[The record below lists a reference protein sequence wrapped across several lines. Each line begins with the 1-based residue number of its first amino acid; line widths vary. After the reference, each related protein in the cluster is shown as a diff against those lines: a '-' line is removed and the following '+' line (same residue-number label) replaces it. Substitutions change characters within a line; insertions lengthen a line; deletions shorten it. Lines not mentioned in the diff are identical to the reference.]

1 MAFNAKKWFI
11 TCMITLFSVTA
22 LLLVVFWIFDPYFH
36 FHKPFPFVSYRLY
49 DERYINDGI
58 SRHFD
63 YDLIITGT
71 SMAQNFKTSEADVL
85 FGVKS
90 VKETFSGA
98 AYKEISENLERALSR
113 NKDLKTIIWTM
124 DTNAIL
130 RDKDYV
136 AYDEYPVY
144 LYDDNPWNDVNYVFN
159 KEVWYHGVL
168 NNLLMTI
175 TGQPSTTFDEYS
187 SWEKETGYEN
197 VMASYDRWEEKAPE
211 APGLTEADI
220 EMVTGNIRQ
229 NFVDLV
235 NRYPD
240 TTFYIFYTPYSIC
253 WWDFMNQEGMINY
266 YFEAELITTEMLLE
280 CPNVKLYNFHDRYDI
295 ITDLDNYRDKEHYAA
310 HVNSMILEWMAAGDG
325 LVTKENYME
334 RYEQERQYYLNYD
347 YEGIFAE

>member
-1 MAFNAKKWFI
+1 
-11 TCMITLFSVTA
+11 
-22 LLLVVFWIFDPYFH
+22 
-36 FHKPFPFVSYRLY
+36 
-49 DERYINDGI
+49 
-58 SRHFD
+58 
-63 YDLIITGT
+63 
-71 SMAQNFKTSEADVL
+71 MAQNFKTSEADVL

-113 NKDLKTIIWTM
+113 NRDLKTIIWTM

-197 VMASYDRWEEKAPE
+197 VMASYDRYRDGDREYPAEFCGSREPVSGYDILYFLYALQHLLVGFYE
-211 APGLTEADI
+211 PGGHDQLLFRGGAD
-220 EMVTGNIRQ
+220 
-229 NFVDLV
+229 
-235 NRYPD
+235 
-240 TTFYIFYTPYSIC
+240 
-253 WWDFMNQEGMINY
+253 
-266 YFEAELITTEMLLE
+266 
-280 CPNVKLYNFHDRYDI
+280 HDRD
-295 ITDLDNYRDKEHYAA
+295 AFGM
-310 HVNSMILEWMAAGDG
+310 S
-325 LVTKENYME
+325 E
-334 RYEQERQYYLNYD
+334 RKTLQ
-347 YEGIFAE
+347 FS